1 MRPTIP
7 FSLPFFIYR
16 FHGITDI
23 LSSFVNFRKYSFSMA
38 GFSIIFMTE
47 SGWFLV

>member
-16 FHGITDI
+16 FRGITDI
-23 LSSFVNFRKYSFSMA
+23 LSSFVSLWKFSFLMA
-38 GFSIIFMTE
+38 GFSIIFMIE